1 MGEILVTTD
10 MVGIYPNISHIEGLE
25 VLRKQYHKFL
35 HKKVPTEDIIEMAEN
50 VLKKVFLSLISN
62 FSNKYVE
69 PLLVLNLLP
78 PIYDCIF
85 MDFIETEFLKTQSIK
100 LSVWKRFIDDI
111 FFIWTDSEKN
121 LERFSKE
128 LNGFPPSIKLTF
140 EKSKMEVNFL
150 DVVIKIKNKI
160 LRTDLCS
167 ELVDSYQYLHFSS
180 CHEEH
185 TKNYHLQSNFEGKK
199 NLPREERSQVF

>member
-1 MGEILVTTD
+1 MEAILVTTD
-10 MVGIYPNISHIEGLE
+10 MVEIYPSISHIEGLE
-25 VLRKQYHKFL
+25 VLRKRYGKFL
-35 HKKVPTEDIIEMAEN
+35 HKKVPTEDIIKMAEN

-100 LSVWKRFIDDI
+100 LWVWKRFIDDV

-121 LERFSKE
+121 LEKCLKE
-128 LNGFPPSIKLTF
+128 LNRFHPNIKFTF
-140 EKSKMEVNFL
+140 EKSKMKVNFL
-150 DVVIKIKNKI
+150 DVVTEIKNGR
-160 LRTDLCS
+160 LSTDLCS
-167 ELVDSYQYLHFSS
+167 TLVDSYQYLYYNS
-180 CHEEH
+180 CQDEH
-185 TKNYHLQSNFEGKK
+185 IKK
-199 NLPREERSQVF
+199 LSFTVKL